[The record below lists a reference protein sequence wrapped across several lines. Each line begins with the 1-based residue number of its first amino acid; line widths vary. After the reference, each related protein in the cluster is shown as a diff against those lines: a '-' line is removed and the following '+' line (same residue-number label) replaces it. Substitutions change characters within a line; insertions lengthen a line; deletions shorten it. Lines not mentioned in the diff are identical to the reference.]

1 VSRDSF
7 DYIIVGAG
15 SAGCVLANRLS
26 EDPSVSVALIEAGG
40 EHNQFLINMPLGYGK
55 TVYSP
60 KYSWDMHTEP
70 EPGSRNRT
78 FYLPRG
84 RVLGGSS
91 SINGLLYIRGQ
102 HQDYDD
108 WAAAGARGW
117 GWEDVR
123 PYFKKSE
130 DQCRGGDEWHGEG
143 GLLSVDDARDT
154 YPIENALI
162 EAGINAGLKPCDDFN
177 GASQEGVGRYQS
189 TMKGGQRWSAAN
201 AFLDPSRSRNNLTV
215 LTGAMAQRVEFMN
228 RRATGVFI
236 RHRRKPRFLAAN
248 REVLLCAGAF
258 QSPQLLQ
265 LSGIG
270 PGHLLQDHGIDVL
283 ADSPGVGA
291 NLHDHIGAAMSWKL
305 KKKTDSLNYKLR
317 FPNVMLEAFRY
328 LFTKR
333 GTMAMPAASVGI
345 FADSSGQGGRPDLQ
359 YHCLPVTGDLA
370 AEAEQGHMVLDP
382 FPGLTMMP
390 YPTRPRSRG
399 SLEIKS
405 PDADVM
411 PAIKMNWFSDPYDLQ
426 VLLRGLRL
434 AQKIAD
440 TEPLASFIESRV
452 YPGSDDDSDDAYI
465 DFVQRY
471 SHVAY
476 HPVGTC
482 RMGSDAA
489 SVVDCDLKVRGVDGL
504 RVVDGS
510 VIPSVPSGNTN
521 APIIMIAEKI
531 SDSIRNTKSI

>member
-1 VSRDSF
+1 MSNESF
-7 DYIIVGAG
+7 DYVVVGGG

-26 EDPSVSVALIEAGG
+26 EDPSASVALIEAGG

-55 TVYSP
+55 TIYSP
-60 KYSWDMHTEP
+60 KYSWDIHTEP
-70 EPGSRNRT
+70 EPGSNDRT

-102 HQDYDD
+102 HEDYDD
-108 WAAAGARGW
+108 WAAGGATGW
-117 GWEDVR
+117 AWEDVK

-130 DQCRGGDEWHGEG
+130 DQCRGENEWHGAG
-143 GLLSVDDARDT
+143 GLQRVDDARDS
-154 YPIENALI
+154 YPIEQSLI
-162 EAGINAGLKPCDDFN
+162 EAGVNAGLRRNDDFN
-177 GASQEGVGRYQS
+177 GERQDGIGRYQA
-189 TMKGGQRWSAAN
+189 TMKGGQRWSTAN
-201 AFLDPSRSRNNLTV
+201 AFLDPARSRHNLTV
-215 LTGAMAQRVEFMN
+215 LTDTMVERVEFTG
-228 RRATGVFI
+228 RRATGVAV
-236 RHRRKPRFLAAN
+236 RVGGSRRSIGVN
-248 REVLLCAGAF
+248 REVLLCAGAL

-270 PGHLLQDHGIDVL
+270 PGELLQRHGIDVL
-283 ADSPGVGA
+283 LDSSGVGA
-291 NLHDHIGAAMSWKL
+291 NLHDHVGAAMSWKL
-305 KKKTDSLNYKLR
+305 KSNTDSLNYRLR
-317 FPNVMLEAFRY
+317 FPNMMFEAIRY
-328 LFTKR
+328 IFTKR
-333 GTMAMPAASVGI
+333 GIMAMPAASVGI

-359 YHCLPVTGDLA
+359 YHCLPVTGDLK
-370 AEAEQGHMVLDP
+370 AEAEEGHMVLDP

-405 PDADVM
+405 PDASVM
-411 PAIKMNWFSDPYDLQ
+411 PSVRMNWFSDPNDME
-426 VLLRGLRL
+426 VLLRGMRL

-440 TEPLASFIESRV
+440 TQPLASRIDSRV
-452 YPGSDDDSDDAYI
+452 YPGPDDDSDDAYI

-482 RMGSDAA
+482 RMGGDEA

-510 VIPSVPSGNTN
+510 VIPAVPSGNTN

-531 SDSIRNTKSI
+531 SETIRKDQS

>member
-1 VSRDSF
+1 MSRDSF
-7 DYIIVGAG
+7 DYIIVGGG

-26 EDPSVSVALIEAGG
+26 ENPSVSVALIEAGG

-70 EPGSRNRT
+70 EPGSGNRT

-108 WAAAGARGW
+108 WAAAGATGW
-117 GWEDVR
+117 GWEDVK
-123 PYFKKSE
+123 PYFIKSE
-130 DQCRGGDEWHGEG
+130 DQCRGEDEWHGAD

-201 AFLDPSRSRNNLTV
+201 AFLDPARSRDNLTV
-215 LTGAMAQRVEFMN
+215 LTGAMAQRVDFTN
-228 RRATGVFI
+228 HRATGVVV
-236 RHRRKPRFLAAN
+236 RHRQKQRLLAAN
-248 REVLLCAGAF
+248 REVLLSAGAF

-270 PGHLLQDHGIDVL
+270 PGRLLQQHGIDVL
-283 ADSPGVGA
+283 SDCPGVGA

-305 KKKTDSLNYKLR
+305 KHKTDSLNYKLR
-317 FPNVMLEAFRY
+317 FPNLMFEAIRY

-345 FADSSGQGGRPDLQ
+345 FADSRGQGGRPDLQ
-359 YHCLPVTGDLA
+359 YHCLPVTGDLE

-399 SLEIKS
+399 SLEIRS
-405 PDADVM
+405 PDAEVM
-411 PAIKMNWFSDPYDLQ
+411 PAIRMNWFSDPHDME
-426 VLLRGLRL
+426 VLLRGMRL
-434 AQKIAD
+434 AQRIAD
-440 TEPLASFIESRV
+440 TEPLAAFIESRV
-452 YPGSDDDSDDAYI
+452 YPGSDDDRDDAYI

-482 RMGSDAA
+482 RMGSDDA

-531 SDSIRNTKSI
+531 SDSIRNTRTG

>member
-1 VSRDSF
+1 VSSDSF

-70 EPGSRNRT
+70 EPGSGNRT

-108 WAAAGARGW
+108 WAAAGASGW
-117 GWEDVR
+117 AWEDVK

-130 DQCRGGDEWHGEG
+130 DQCRGEDEWHGAG
-143 GLLSVDDARDT
+143 GLLRVDDARDT

-162 EAGINAGLKPCDDFN
+162 EAGVKAGLKPCDDFN

-201 AFLDPSRSRNNLTV
+201 AFLDPARSRDNLTV
-215 LTGAMAQRVEFMN
+215 LTGAMAQRVEFTK
-228 RRATGVFI
+228 RRATGVVI
-236 RHRRKPRFLAAN
+236 RHRREQRLLAAN
-248 REVLLCAGAF
+248 REVLLSAGAF

-270 PGHLLQDHGIDVL
+270 PGRLLQQYGIDVI
-283 ADSPGVGA
+283 ADCPGVGA

-305 KKKTDSLNYKLR
+305 KKMTDSLNYKLR

-399 SLEIKS
+399 SLEIRS
-405 PDADVM
+405 PDADTM
-411 PAIKMNWFSDPYDLQ
+411 PAIKMNWFSDPYDLEI
-426 VLLRGLRL
+426 LLRGLRL

-440 TEPLASFIESRV
+440 TEPLAAFIDSRV
-452 YPGSDDDSDDAYI
+452 YPGPDDDSDDAYI
-465 DFVQRY
+465 EFVQRY

-482 RMGSDAA
+482 RMGSDDA
-489 SVVDCDLKVRGVDGL
+489 SVVDCDLKVRSVEGL

-531 SDSIRNTKSI
+531 SDSIRNARPV

>member
-1 VSRDSF
+1 VGNDSF
-7 DYIIVGAG
+7 DYIIIGGG

-26 EDPSVSVALIEAGG
+26 EDSSVSVALIEAGG

-55 TVYSP
+55 TIYSP
-60 KYSWDMHTEP
+60 KYSWEIHTEP
-70 EPGSRNRT
+70 EPGSGNRT

-108 WAAAGARGW
+108 WAEAGAYGW
-117 GWEDVR
+117 AWEDVK

-130 DQCRGGDEWHGEG
+130 DQCRGRNEWHGAG

-162 EAGINAGLKPCDDFN
+162 EAGVNAGLKPCDDFN

-189 TMKGGQRWSAAN
+189 TMKGGQRWSTAN
-201 AFLDPSRSRNNLTV
+201 AFLDPARSRDNLTV
-215 LTGAMAQRVEFMN
+215 LTGAMVQRVEFTN
-228 RRATGVFI
+228 RRATGVVL
-236 RHRRKPRFLAAN
+236 RQGREQRPLAAN

-265 LSGIG
+265 VSGIG
-270 PGHLLQDHGIDVL
+270 PGHLLQPHGIDVL
-283 ADSPGVGA
+283 VDSPGVGA

-370 AEAEQGHMVLDP
+370 AEAEQGQMALDS

-399 SLEIKS
+399 NLEIKS

-411 PAIKMNWFSDPYDLQ
+411 PAIKMNWFSDPYDME

-440 TEPLASFIESRV
+440 TEPLASYIDSRV
-452 YPGSDDDSDDAYI
+452 YPGPDDDSDEAYI

-476 HPVGTC
+476 HPVGSC
-482 RMGSDAA
+482 RMGSDDA
-489 SVVDCDLKVRGVDGL
+489 SVVDCDLRVRGVEGL

-510 VIPSVPSGNTN
+510 VIPSVISGNTN

-531 SDSIRNTKSI
+531 SDSIRKGRS

>member
-1 VSRDSF
+1 MSNESF
-7 DYIIVGAG
+7 DYVVVGGG

-55 TVYSP
+55 TIYSP
-60 KYSWDMHTEP
+60 KYSWDIHTEP
-70 EPGSRNRT
+70 EPGSNDRT

-102 HQDYDD
+102 HEDYDD
-108 WAAAGARGW
+108 WAAGGATGW
-117 GWEDVR
+117 AWEDVK

-130 DQCRGGDEWHGEG
+130 DQCRGENEWHGAG
-143 GLLSVDDARDT
+143 GLQRVDDARDS
-154 YPIENALI
+154 YPIEQSLI
-162 EAGINAGLKPCDDFN
+162 EAGVNAGLRRNDDFN
-177 GASQEGVGRYQS
+177 GERQDGIGRYQA
-189 TMKGGQRWSAAN
+189 TMKGGQRWSTAN
-201 AFLDPSRSRNNLTV
+201 AFLDPARSRHNLTV
-215 LTGAMAQRVEFMN
+215 LTDTMVERVEFTG
-228 RRATGVFI
+228 RRATGVAV
-236 RHRRKPRFLAAN
+236 RVGGSRRSIGVN
-248 REVLLCAGAF
+248 REVLLCAGAL

-270 PGHLLQDHGIDVL
+270 PGELLQRHGIDVL
-283 ADSPGVGA
+283 LDNSGVGA
-291 NLHDHIGAAMSWKL
+291 NLHDHVGAAMSWKL
-305 KKKTDSLNYKLR
+305 KSNTDSLNYRLR
-317 FPNVMLEAFRY
+317 FPNMMFEAIRY
-328 LFTKR
+328 IFTKR
-333 GTMAMPAASVGI
+333 GIMAMPAASVGI

-359 YHCLPVTGDLA
+359 YHCLPVTGDLK
-370 AEAEQGHMVLDP
+370 AEAEEGHMVLDP

-405 PDADVM
+405 PDASVM
-411 PAIKMNWFSDPYDLQ
+411 PSVRMNWFSDPNDME
-426 VLLRGLRL
+426 VLLRGMRL

-440 TEPLASFIESRV
+440 TQPLASRIDSRV
-452 YPGSDDDSDDAYI
+452 YPGPDDDSDDAYI

-482 RMGSDAA
+482 RMGGDEA

-510 VIPSVPSGNTN
+510 VIPAVPSGNTN

-531 SDSIRNTKSI
+531 SETIRKDQS

>member
-1 VSRDSF
+1 VSSDSF

-70 EPGSRNRT
+70 EPGSGNRT

-108 WAAAGARGW
+108 WAAAGASGW
-117 GWEDVR
+117 AWEDVK

-130 DQCRGGDEWHGEG
+130 DQCRGEDEWHGAG
-143 GLLSVDDARDT
+143 GLLRVDDARDT

-162 EAGINAGLKPCDDFN
+162 EAGVKAGLKPCDDFN

-201 AFLDPSRSRNNLTV
+201 AFLDPARSRDNLTV
-215 LTGAMAQRVEFMN
+215 LTGAMAQRVEFTK
-228 RRATGVFI
+228 RRATGVVI
-236 RHRRKPRFLAAN
+236 RHRREQRLLAAN
-248 REVLLCAGAF
+248 REVLLSAGAF

-270 PGHLLQDHGIDVL
+270 PGRLLQQYGIDVI
-283 ADSPGVGA
+283 ADCPGVGA

-305 KKKTDSLNYKLR
+305 KKMTDSLNYKLR

-399 SLEIKS
+399 SLEIRS
-405 PDADVM
+405 PDADTM
-411 PAIKMNWFSDPYDLQ
+411 PAIKMNWFSDPYDLEI
-426 VLLRGLRL
+426 LLRGLRL

-440 TEPLASFIESRV
+440 TEPLAAFIDSRV
-452 YPGSDDDSDDAYI
+452 YPGPDDDSDDAYI
-465 DFVQRY
+465 EFVQRY

-482 RMGSDAA
+482 RMGSDDA
-489 SVVDCDLKVRGVDGL
+489 SVVDCDLKVRSVEGL
-504 RVVDGS
+504 RVIDGS

-531 SDSIRNTKSI
+531 SDSIRNARPV

>member
-1 VSRDSF
+1 MSNESF
-7 DYIIVGAG
+7 DYVVVGGG

-55 TVYSP
+55 TIYSP
-60 KYSWDMHTEP
+60 KYSWDIHTEP
-70 EPGSRNRT
+70 EPGSNDRT

-102 HQDYDD
+102 HEDYDD
-108 WAAAGARGW
+108 WAAGGATGW
-117 GWEDVR
+117 AWEDVK

-130 DQCRGGDEWHGEG
+130 DQCRGENEWHGAG
-143 GLLSVDDARDT
+143 GLQRVDDARDS
-154 YPIENALI
+154 YPIEQSLI
-162 EAGINAGLKPCDDFN
+162 EAGVNAGLRRNDDFN
-177 GASQEGVGRYQS
+177 GERQDGIGRYQA
-189 TMKGGQRWSAAN
+189 TMKGGQRWSTAN
-201 AFLDPSRSRNNLTV
+201 AFLDPARSRHNLTV
-215 LTGAMAQRVEFMN
+215 LTDTMVERVEFTG
-228 RRATGVFI
+228 RRATGVAV
-236 RHRRKPRFLAAN
+236 RVGGSRRSIGVN
-248 REVLLCAGAF
+248 REVLLCAGAL

-270 PGHLLQDHGIDVL
+270 AGELLQRHGIDVL
-283 ADSPGVGA
+283 LDSSGVGA
-291 NLHDHIGAAMSWKL
+291 NLHDHVGAAMSWKL
-305 KKKTDSLNYKLR
+305 KSNTDSLNYRLR
-317 FPNVMLEAFRY
+317 FPNMMFEAIRY
-328 LFTKR
+328 IFTKR
-333 GTMAMPAASVGI
+333 GIMAMPAASVGI

-359 YHCLPVTGDLA
+359 YHCLPVTGDLK
-370 AEAEQGHMVLDP
+370 AEAEEGHMVLDP

-405 PDADVM
+405 PDASVM
-411 PAIKMNWFSDPYDLQ
+411 PSVRMNWFSDPNDME
-426 VLLRGLRL
+426 VLLRGMRL

-440 TEPLASFIESRV
+440 TQPLASRIDSRV
-452 YPGSDDDSDDAYI
+452 YPGPDDDSDDAYI

-482 RMGSDAA
+482 RMGGDEA

-510 VIPSVPSGNTN
+510 VIPAVPSGNTN

-531 SDSIRNTKSI
+531 SETIRKDQS